1 MQSNFQS
8 SQAHGSWVTNGD
20 DTYSSNASPSVQSP
34 PSFAPR
40 SAPQESVFA
49 RFKKEA
55 DAKDHSALLS
65 PFSSKYETRA
75 ATEIFPNDE
84 KVAPEEKPHTLAQ
97 CHEAKKTI
105 QEKLFDATGVSSLK
119 HFERSL
125 LLGLLVLSPVLAYV
139 AERLFLSHVVPAGAN
154 GMLAVVS
161 AYKRAHTELSSM
173 SLRDFAVASALAV
186 LLSVV
191 FDRNTR
197 ATDARIRQGW
207 TSLTS
212 YLANRKSHF
221 SPIVSENMDQE
232 ESSATRNAA
241 WSLMQS
247 LLSKFERIPLFVR
260 FAVTIAIFGGVFR
273 VVLGKAVEAAS
284 VTLVQFAPVLSVLAA
299 LLVWLAVGWGL
310 SPLQSMVRLLK
321 SRAPD
326 SLSPLVVG
334 PVPIELEAM
343 VASINRLMV
352 QANELLARERRFLA
366 YAAHELRT
374 PLTVLRIQAH
384 NAAHAPDAAD
394 RGAALKQLDSS
405 VLRATRV
412 VEQLLTLARLEPGAA
427 ELDLQAINML
437 VRVRE
442 QLAELTPLALGRHQE
457 LTLDAP
463 EHENWQLLVDA
474 HCLDVLLQN
483 LVSNAVQ
490 HTPDG
495 GQVVV
500 CLQAE
505 PDAVTLCVQDSGPG
519 VAPEQRD
526 QVFEP
531 FFRQGPAQGAG
542 LGLAI
547 VARIVDLHAAR
558 ISLGDSPQGGLQV
571 CVRWP
576 RKPAVAP

>member
-1 MQSNFQS
+1 
-8 SQAHGSWVTNGD
+8 V
-20 DTYSSNASPSVQSP
+20 P
-34 PSFAPR
+34 
-40 SAPQESVFA
+40 
-49 RFKKEA
+49 
-55 DAKDHSALLS
+55 
-65 PFSSKYETRA
+65 
-75 ATEIFPNDE
+75 
-84 KVAPEEKPHTLAQ
+84 TLA
-97 CHEAKKTI
+97 
-105 QEKLFDATGVSSLK
+105 GVSAGFHDAELSQHAWRLFLLHDRADDLWILVGERADVRGELAAK
-119 HFERSL
+119 IALRSL
-125 LLGLLVLSPVLAYV
+125 VPDLLGLPLV
-139 AERLFLSHVVPAGAN
+139 
-154 GMLAVVS
+154 
-161 AYKRAHTELSSM
+161 
-173 SLRDFAVASALAV
+173 
-186 LLSVV
+186 
-191 FDRNTR
+191 
-197 ATDARIRQGW
+197 
-207 TSLTS
+207 
-212 YLANRKSHF
+212 
-221 SPIVSENMDQE
+221 
-232 ESSATRNAA
+232 
-241 WSLMQS
+241 
-247 LLSKFERIPLFVR
+247 
-260 FAVTIAIFGGVFR
+260 
-273 VVLGKAVEAAS
+273 
-284 VTLVQFAPVLSVLAA
+284 A

-310 SPLQSMVRLLK
+310 SPLESMVRLLK

-384 NAAHAPDAAD
+384 NAAHAPDVAD
-394 RGAALKQLDSS
+394 RGVALKQLDSS

-427 ELDLQAINML
+427 ELDLQPINML

-442 QLAELTPLALGRHQE
+442 QLAELTLLALGRQQE
-457 LTLDAP
+457 LTLEASGQDD
-463 EHENWQLLVDA
+463 WQLLVDA

-490 HTPDG
+490 HTPEG

-519 VAPEQRD
+519 VPAEQRS

-547 VARIVDLHAAR
+547 VARIVELHAAR
-558 ISLGDSPQGGLQV
+558 ITLGDSPQGGLQV

-576 RKPAVAP
+576 RGRTVAP

>member
-1 MQSNFQS
+1 MNSIRRRTLLLVLGLLGLTLSFIS
-8 SQAHGSWVTNGD
+8 YWS
-20 DTYSSNASPSVQSP
+20 YSD
-34 PSFAPR
+34 
-40 SAPQESVFA
+40 A
-49 RFKKEA
+49 RHE
-55 DAKDHSALLS
+55 
-65 PFSSKYETRA
+65 
-75 ATEIFPNDE
+75 
-84 KVAPEEKPHTLAQ
+84 VEEV
-97 CHEAKKTI
+97 
-105 QEKLFDATGVSSLK
+105 FDAELLQTARLVAGLVGRDMTVA
-119 HFERSL
+119 EREAL
-125 LLGLLVLSPVLAYV
+125 QATLDQAIGGQDTMGQAGIDAHQYEGKLGLLVMDAQGAALLHSASSPVSALDQLPLAQFRGAVPSVSDTGAAVPALAGV
-139 AERLFLSHVVPAGAN
+139 AAGFHDAELNQHAWRLFLLHDRADALWILVGERADVRGELAEKIALRSLVP
-154 GMLAVVS
+154 
-161 AYKRAHTELSSM
+161 
-173 SLRDFAVASALAV
+173 D
-186 LLSVV
+186 LL
-191 FDRNTR
+191 
-197 ATDARIRQGW
+197 G
-207 TSLTS
+207 L
-212 YLANRKSHF
+212 
-221 SPIVSENMDQE
+221 
-232 ESSATRNAA
+232 
-241 WSLMQS
+241 
-247 LLSKFERIPLFVR
+247 PLV
-260 FAVTIAIFGGVFR
+260 
-273 VVLGKAVEAAS
+273 
-284 VTLVQFAPVLSVLAA
+284 A

-310 SPLQSMVRLLK
+310 SPLERMVRLLK

-334 PVPIELEAM
+334 PVPVELEAM

-384 NAAHAPDAAD
+384 NAAHAPDATD
-394 RGAALKQLDSS
+394 RGEALKQLDNS

-427 ELDLQAINML
+427 ELDLQPINML

-457 LTLDAP
+457 LTLETSGQDG
-463 EHENWQLLVDA
+463 WQLLVDA

-490 HTPDG
+490 HTPEG

-505 PDAVTLCVQDSGPG
+505 PDALTLCVQDSGPG
-519 VAPEQRD
+519 VPAAQRG

-576 RKPAVAP
+576 RGGAVAP

>member
-1 MQSNFQS
+1 MNSIRRRTLLLVLGLLGLTLSFIS
-8 SQAHGSWVTNGD
+8 YWS
-20 DTYSSNASPSVQSP
+20 YSD
-34 PSFAPR
+34 
-40 SAPQESVFA
+40 A
-49 RFKKEA
+49 RHE
-55 DAKDHSALLS
+55 
-65 PFSSKYETRA
+65 
-75 ATEIFPNDE
+75 
-84 KVAPEEKPHTLAQ
+84 VEEV
-97 CHEAKKTI
+97 
-105 QEKLFDATGVSSLK
+105 FDAELLQTARLVAGLVGRDMTST
-119 HFERSL
+119 ERQALQATLDEAISGHDTVGQAGIDAHQYEGK
-125 LLGLLVLSPVLAYV
+125 LGLLVMDGQGTALLRSASSPVSAFDQLPLAQFRRAAPSLSATGAAVPALAGV
-139 AERLFLSHVVPAGAN
+139 AAGFHDADLSQDTWRLFLLHDQTDDLWILVGERADVRGELAAKIALRSLVP
-154 GMLAVVS
+154 
-161 AYKRAHTELSSM
+161 
-173 SLRDFAVASALAV
+173 D
-186 LLSVV
+186 LL
-191 FDRNTR
+191 
-197 ATDARIRQGW
+197 G
-207 TSLTS
+207 L
-212 YLANRKSHF
+212 
-221 SPIVSENMDQE
+221 
-232 ESSATRNAA
+232 
-241 WSLMQS
+241 
-247 LLSKFERIPLFVR
+247 PLV
-260 FAVTIAIFGGVFR
+260 
-273 VVLGKAVEAAS
+273 
-284 VTLVQFAPVLSVLAA
+284 A

-310 SPLQSMVRLLK
+310 SPLDRMVRLLK

-334 PVPIELEAM
+334 SVPVELAAM

-384 NAAHAPDAAD
+384 NAAHAPDATD
-394 RGAALKQLDSS
+394 RGEALKQLDSS

-427 ELDLQAINML
+427 ELDLQPVNML

-442 QLAELTPLALGRHQE
+442 QLAELTPLALGRRQE
-457 LTLDAP
+457 LTLEASGQD
-463 EHENWQLLVDA
+463 NWQLLVDA

-490 HTPDG
+490 HTPEG

-500 CLQAE
+500 FLQAE

-519 VAPEQRD
+519 VPAAQRS

-558 ISLGDSPQGGLQV
+558 ISLGESPQGGLQV

-576 RKPAVAP
+576 RKGAVTP

>member
-1 MQSNFQS
+1 MNSIRRRTLVLVLGLLGLTLPFIS
-8 SQAHGSWVTNGD
+8 YWS
-20 DTYSSNASPSVQSP
+20 YSD
-34 PSFAPR
+34 
-40 SAPQESVFA
+40 A
-49 RFKKEA
+49 RHE
-55 DAKDHSALLS
+55 
-65 PFSSKYETRA
+65 
-75 ATEIFPNDE
+75 
-84 KVAPEEKPHTLAQ
+84 VEEV
-97 CHEAKKTI
+97 
-105 QEKLFDATGVSSLK
+105 FDAELLQTARLVAGLVGRDMAGAELQALQATLDEAISGQNGGGQAGVDAHRYEGK
-119 HFERSL
+119 
-125 LLGLLVLSPVLAYV
+125 LGLLVMDGQGAALLHSASSPVSAFDQLPLAQFLGAAPSLPVTGV
-139 AERLFLSHVVPAGAN
+139 AVPTLAGVAAGFHDAELNQHAWRLFLMHDQTDDLWILVGERADVRGELAAKIALRSLVP
-154 GMLAVVS
+154 
-161 AYKRAHTELSSM
+161 
-173 SLRDFAVASALAV
+173 D
-186 LLSVV
+186 LL
-191 FDRNTR
+191 
-197 ATDARIRQGW
+197 G
-207 TSLTS
+207 L
-212 YLANRKSHF
+212 
-221 SPIVSENMDQE
+221 P
-232 ESSATRNAA
+232 
-241 WSLMQS
+241 
-247 LLSKFERIPLFVR
+247 LL
-260 FAVTIAIFGGVFR
+260 
-273 VVLGKAVEAAS
+273 
-284 VTLVQFAPVLSVLAA
+284 A